1 MYVIEFNLFSIT
13 TIPPT
18 YLAPSQSF
26 VHDFAIIMIVAAIVL
41 IVTYKIRQPMVIGYL
56 LVGIIIGPHTPPF
69 SYITNLDT
77 VNAIAEIG
85 IIMLLFVIGT
95 EFPISKLR
103 VVGKIS
109 AIVALSESLGTLI
122 ISFFVAQSLN
132 FSYYDSLFIA
142 LAMSI
147 TSTVIT
153 IKVLQELNMIND
165 QSTTLL
171 LGISIVEDI
180 IAITILGILQT
191 IAIQDIGGE
200 GFVIDGKSN
209 ILTLMISILIVGIFI
224 GGTLILGSRFIS
236 PLIDKIGK
244 ENNYALFL
252 LSILG
257 LAFSLSFL
265 AQLLGLST
273 ATGAFLAGVL
283 VAESKS
289 SSLARVITIPLRDV
303 FSAVFFVSIG
313 ILMEISNITSF
324 ILPALIFIIV
334 SFVSKLFI
342 VTGIL
347 IKAKYSNITAL
358 RTGLGMSMAKGELSL
373 VVTKT
378 GHDLGVINS
387 SLLPLIGL
395 VTMITTFI
403 TPYIIRFGKELG
415 ENYFKLPSNGSN
427 SE

>member
-1 MYVIEFNLFSIT
+1 MSTNFEI
-13 TIPPT
+13 PT

-26 VHDFAIIMIVAAIVL
+26 VQDFAIIMIVAAIVL
-41 IVTYKIRQPMVIGYL
+41 LVTYKLKQPMVIGYI

-69 SYITNLDT
+69 SYITDLET
-77 VNAIAEIG
+77 INAIAELG

-95 EFPISKLR
+95 EFPIAKLR
-103 VVGKIS
+103 SVGQIS
-109 AIVALSESLGTLI
+109 AIVALSETLGTLI
-122 ISFFVAQSLN
+122 ISFVVAQTLN

-153 IKVLQELNMIND
+153 IRVLQELNMVND

-180 IAITILGILQT
+180 VAITILGILQSV
-191 IAIQDIGGE
+191 AIQDISGGGE
-200 GFVIDGKSN
+200 VN
-209 ILTLMISILIVGIFI
+209 ILTIAVSLVIVGLFI
-224 GGTLILGSRFIS
+224 GGILIFGSRYIT

-244 ENNYALFL
+244 TNNFALFL

-257 LAFSLSFL
+257 LGFGLSVS

-289 SSLARVITIPLRDV
+289 ASLARVITVPLRDL
-303 FSAVFFVSIG
+303 FAAVFFISVG
-313 ILMEISNITSF
+313 MLMEISAIGFF
-324 ILPALIFIIV
+324 IVPALILVIT

-358 RTGLGMSMAKGELSL
+358 RAGLGMSMAKGELSL
-373 VVTKT
+373 VVVKT
-378 GHDLGVINS
+378 GYDSGIITS
-387 SLLPLIGL
+387 FLLPLVG
-395 VTMITTFI
+395 VVAMITTFI
-403 TPYIIRFGKELG
+403 TPYVIKFGKQLE
-415 ENYFKLPSNGSN
+415 KI
-427 SE
+427 